1 MKSLRRLSDLYLRL
15 MSWKK
20 LWWFIWKD
28 DSFASLLVN
37 ILLAVVLIKFIMYP
51 VSGLVLGTSFPVV
64 AVVSC
69 SMQHDATNCWAD
81 CYLKGQGSL
90 DYCVNKEKN
99 LCGKNRDVG
108 YWNTCGDWY
117 VERGISEQD
126 FKKFQQSNGFNIGDI
141 FVLKKADE
149 VKIGDIIIYNDMIRN
164 APIIHRVVDIKEGY
178 YQTKGDHNS
187 ATFPFEEK
195 ISKEQIYGKVLL
207 KIPYLGWVK
216 VMFNIM
222 LKGVGII

>member
-1 MKSLRRLSDLYLRL
+1 

-37 ILLAVVLIKFIMYP
+37 ILLAVVVIKFVIYP
-51 VSGLVLGTSFPVV
+51 VLGLILGTSFPVV

-81 CYLKGQGSL
+81 CYLKGGG
-90 DYCVNKEKN
+90 DFNYCISREKN
-99 LCGKNRDVG
+99 LCGKNIQG
-108 YWNTCGDWY
+108 EYWSVCGEWY
-117 VERGISEQD
+117 GENGITEEG
-126 FKKFQQSNGFNIGDI
+126 FKGFQQSNGFKIGDI
-141 FVLKKADE
+141 FVLRKAKDI
-149 VKIGDIIIYNDMIRN
+149 KIGDVIVYDNKISN
-164 APIIHRVVDIKEGY
+164 APIIHRVVGAKEGY

-187 ATFPFEEK
+187 AMFSFENKVER
-195 ISKEQIYGKVLL
+195 EQVHGKVLL

-216 VMFNIM
+216 VIFNVL
-222 LKGVGII
+222 LKAVGVNAG